1 VASAAVGWVVIVGI
15 PTQDATTNS
24 RDRGRAGGTGHR
36 VAGIVFCAPR
46 RCIFSKENHYINIQ
60 GDGCRR
66 DFTAAG
72 PNKLDYG
79 PLIDRRGGKAGLV
92 LCLLASA
99 AFRHV
104 PRGL

>member
-1 VASAAVGWVVIVGI
+1 MG
-15 PTQDATTNS
+15 PATEW
-24 RDRGRAGGTGHR
+24 R
-36 VAGIVFCAPR
+36 GIVFCAPR

-72 PNKLDYG
+72 PGKLAYG

>member
-1 VASAAVGWVVIVGI
+1 M
-15 PTQDATTNS
+15 
-24 RDRGRAGGTGHR
+24 AGGYATYL
-36 VAGIVFCAPR
+36 AGKIRRGGAVQSPR
-46 RCIFSKENHYINIQ
+46 PCIFSKENHYINIQ